1 MTPRPYADSMA
12 LEITVRGEAEGTH
25 PAERAVVSLS
35 ASLEGPDKQRVL
47 EQAVAVQEPLT
58 GQLRELVDR
67 GAVSTWSSDQVRI
80 YTYRP
85 WVDGSQRGEPVHAA
99 SLSVS
104 AEFTDFERLS
114 GFIDYWS
121 GRDGVEVGGIVWDVL
136 DRNRRGYERDVRK
149 AAVDNAVTKAQAYA
163 DAFRRG
169 RVAVVR
175 LADPGMLS
183 GPGGGGV
190 TPLAREM
197 KVAGF
202 AADGGGASLQLTPA
216 DILIRVEV
224 DAQFTAD

>member
-1 MTPRPYADSMA
+1 MA
-12 LEITVRGEAEGTH
+12 LEITVRGEAEGTY

-35 ASLEGPDKQRVL
+35 ASIEGPDKQRVL
-47 EQAVAVQEPLT
+47 EQAIAVQEPLT

-67 GAVSTWSSDQVRI
+67 GAVGTWSSDQVRI

-85 WVDGSQRGEPVHAA
+85 WVDGNQRAEPMHSA
-99 SLSVS
+99 SLSIS

-121 GRDGVEVGGIVWDVL
+121 GRDGVEVGGIFWDVL
-136 DRNRRGYERDVRK
+136 DRNRRGYEKDVRK

-183 GPGGGGV
+183 GPGGGGP

-197 KVAGF
+197 KVAAF

-216 DILIRVEV
+216 DIVIHVDV